1 MERACPRS
9 LLRPLEPRFQRNIPI
24 QLMGR
29 HNKDME
35 SKYAHEHLDTAYPLL
50 HVQRSVLSAL
60 AQYIECGELG

>member
-1 MERACPRS
+1 
-9 LLRPLEPRFQRNIPI
+9 
-24 QLMGR
+24 MGR